1 MESRNP
7 VLNRE
12 FGRDGTAYTASVDAA
27 TLQQMYDRPST
38 TGRAMSIDDVVVKT
52 AALFALLV
60 AAAVVGWN
68 VVATAPAL
76 MWGSLIVAFVI
87 GMVVSFKRTTNP
99 ALIMAY
105 SVAEG
110 FFLGGISQWYNAA
123 HNGIVLQAVIGTFA
137 AFAVMLVLYK
147 SGRLRATPRFTKM
160 ITIAMFSYLGIA
172 VVSLFSSF
180 FGVGGGWGFYGVGG
194 IGILLCAAGVAL
206 AAFTLVLDFDAI
218 EKGVQAGL
226 PEKESWRAGFGL
238 VVSLVWLYLE
248 LLRMLAILQGRN

>member
-27 TLQQMYDRPST
+27 TLHQMYDVPAT
-38 TGRAMSIDDVVVKT
+38 TGRTMSIDDVVVKT
-52 AALFALLV
+52 SALFALLV
-60 AAAVVGWN
+60 LAAVVGWN
-68 VVATAPAL
+68 LVATAPAL

-123 HNGIVLQAVIGTFA
+123 YNGIVLQAVIGTFS

-160 ITIAMFSYLGIA
+160 MTIAMFSYLGIA

-180 FGVGGGWGFYGVGG
+180 LGVGGGWGFYGVGG
-194 IGILLCAAGVAL
+194 IGLLLCAAGVAL

-218 EKGVQAGL
+218 EKGIAAGL

>member
-180 FGVGGGWGFYGVGG
+180 FGVGGGWGFYGAGG
-194 IGILLCAAGVAL
+194 LGVLLCAAGVAL
-206 AAFTLVLDFDAI
+206 ASFTLVLDFDAI

>member
-27 TLQQMYDRPST
+27 TLQQMYDVPAT
-38 TGRAMSIDDVVVKT
+38 TGRTMSIDDVVVKT
-52 AALFALLV
+52 SALFALLV
-60 AAAVVGWN
+60 LAAVVGWN
-68 VVATAPAL
+68 LVATAPAL

-123 HNGIVLQAVIGTFA
+123 YHGVVLQAVIGTFS
-137 AFAVMLVLYK
+137 AFAVMLLLYK

-160 ITIAMFSYLGIA
+160 MTIAMFSYLGIA

-180 FGVGGGWGFYGVGG
+180 LGVGGGWGFYGVGG
-194 IGILLCAAGVAL
+194 IGLLLCAAGVAL

-218 EKGVQAGL
+218 EKGIAAGL

>member
-1 MESRNP
+1 
-7 VLNRE
+7 
-12 FGRDGTAYTASVDAA
+12 
-27 TLQQMYDRPST
+27 MYDVPAT
-38 TGRAMSIDDVVVKT
+38 TGRTMSIDDVVVKT
-52 AALFALLV
+52 SALFALLV
-60 AAAVVGWN
+60 LAAVVGWN
-68 VVATAPAL
+68 LVATAPAL

-123 HNGIVLQAVIGTFA
+123 YNGIVLQAVIGTFS

-160 ITIAMFSYLGIA
+160 MTIAMFSYLGIA

-180 FGVGGGWGFYGVGG
+180 LGVGGGWGFYGVGG
-194 IGILLCAAGVAL
+194 IGLLLCAAGVAL

-218 EKGVQAGL
+218 EKGIAAGL